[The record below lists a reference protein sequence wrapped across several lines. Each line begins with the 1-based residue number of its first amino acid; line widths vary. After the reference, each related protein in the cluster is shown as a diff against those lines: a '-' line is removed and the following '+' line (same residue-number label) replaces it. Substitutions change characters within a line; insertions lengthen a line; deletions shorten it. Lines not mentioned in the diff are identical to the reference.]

1 MTITGKAKLAGI
13 VGWPVSHSLS
23 PVLHGHWLDENK
35 IDGAMIPL
43 AVRAQD
49 FTGVIFALKNAG
61 FTGVNVTV
69 PHKEAAFAIAHVG
82 DDAAKA
88 AGAANLLLFTDKGI
102 EARNTD
108 AAGLSQS
115 LKDVALKGK
124 KAVMIG
130 TGGAAR
136 GAILAL
142 DALGAASI
150 AVLGR
155 NGARANAL
163 CSVMQPQVKATL
175 VPGDFDAWKAQAA
188 DAALLLNASAA
199 GMGSNP
205 GLTLALDALP
215 ANAVVCDIVYSPL
228 DTQLLKDARARGLKT
243 LDGLG
248 MLMHQAAPSFEGFF
262 GVKPAVNDGLR
273 AALERALAR

>member
-1 MTITGKAKLAGI
+1 MTITGKAKIAGI

-23 PVLHGHWLDENK
+23 PVLHSFWLDENR
-35 IDGAMIPL
+35 IDGALVPL

-49 FTGVIFALKNAG
+49 FAGVILALKNAG

-69 PHKEAAFAIAHVG
+69 PHKEAAFAIAHVA

-108 AAGLSQS
+108 AIGLSQS

-142 DALGAASI
+142 DSLGASSV

-155 NGARANAL
+155 NAARAGTL
-163 CSVMQPQVKATL
+163 CSTL
-175 VPGDFDAWKAQAA
+175 QSQAKTTLIPGGFEDWSAQAK

-199 GMGSNP
+199 GMGGNP
-205 GLTLALDALP
+205 GLPLDLAALP

-228 DTQLLKDARARGLKT
+228 QTQLLKDAGARGLKT

-262 GVKPAVNDGLR
+262 GVTPRVSDGLR

>member
-1 MTITGKAKLAGI
+1 MSITGRAKVAGI
-13 VGWPVSHSLS
+13 VGWPVSHTLS
-23 PVLHGHWLDENK
+23 PVLHSHWLDENR
-35 IDGAMIPL
+35 IDGALVPL

-49 FTGVIFALKNAG
+49 FAGVILALKAAG

-69 PHKEAAFAIAHVG
+69 PHKEAAFAIAHVA
-82 DDAAKA
+82 DDAARA
-88 AGAANLLLFTDKGI
+88 AGAANLLLFTEKGI
-102 EARNTD
+102 EARNT
-108 AAGLSQS
+108 
-115 LKDVALKGK
+115 
-124 KAVMIG
+124 
-130 TGGAAR
+130 AR

-142 DALGAASI
+142 DALGASHV

-155 NGARANAL
+155 NAARANTL
-163 CSVMQPQVKATL
+163 CSTLQPQVKITL
-175 VPGDFDAWKAQAA
+175 IPGGFEDWAAQAK

-205 GLTLALDALP
+205 GLPLDLAALP
-215 ANAVVCDIVYSPL
+215 ATAMVCDIVYSPL
-228 DTQLLKDARARGLKT
+228 ETQLLKDARARGLKT

-262 GVKPAVNDGLR
+262 GVKPQVSDGLR

>member
-1 MTITGKAKLAGI
+1 MSITGRAKVAGI
-13 VGWPVSHSLS
+13 VGWPVSHTLS
-23 PVLHGHWLDENK
+23 PVLHSHWLDENR
-35 IDGAMIPL
+35 IDGALVPL

-49 FTGVIFALKNAG
+49 FAGVILALKAAG

-69 PHKEAAFAIAHVG
+69 PHKEAAFAIAHVA
-82 DDAAKA
+82 DDAARA
-88 AGAANLLLFTDKGI
+88 AGAANLLLFTEKGI

-108 AAGLSQS
+108 ALGLSQS

-124 KAVMIG
+124 RAVMIG

-142 DALGAASI
+142 DALGASHV

-155 NGARANAL
+155 NAARANTL
-163 CSVMQPQVKATL
+163 CSTLQPQVKITL
-175 VPGDFDAWKAQAA
+175 IPGGFEDWAAQAK

-205 GLTLALDALP
+205 GLPLDLAALP
-215 ANAVVCDIVYSPL
+215 ATAMVCDIVYSPL
-228 DTQLLKDARARGLKT
+228 ETQLLKDARARGLKT

-262 GVKPAVNDGLR
+262 GVKPQVSDGLR

>member
-1 MTITGKAKLAGI
+1 MTITGKSKIAGI

-35 IDGAMIPL
+35 IDGAMVPL
-43 AVRAQD
+43 SVRAQD
-49 FTGVIFALKNAG
+49 FAGVIFALKNAG

-69 PHKEAAFAIAHVG
+69 PHKEAAFAIAHVA

-88 AGAANLLLFTDKGI
+88 AGAANLLLFTNKGI
-102 EARNTD
+102 EAHNTD
-108 AAGLSQS
+108 AVGLSQS

-142 DALGAASI
+142 DTLGAASV

-175 VPGDFDAWKAQAA
+175 IPGDFEAWKAQAA

-199 GMGSNP
+199 GMGNSP
-205 GLTLALDALP
+205 GLPLDLAALP
-215 ANAVVCDIVYSPL
+215 ATAVVCDIVYSPL

-262 GVKPAVNDGLR
+262 GVKPVVNDGLR